1 MRLILLAGVA
11 GWALALGAGRA
22 RAEVFSFD
30 GLVQTYTVPTTGLY
44 DITAFGAQGGTNPNA
59 VSDGGLGAEVIG
71 AVRLTQGTVL
81 DVVVGGRGS
90 SSSSFATGGGGGSFV
105 FVPGAVLPLVVSGGG
120 GGGGD
125 GGNGSPG
132 LSGTAGGTGGG
143 GGGGAGGANGNGGDA
158 GASSFG
164 LAGGAGGG
172 GWKSG
177 GQAGTGNYSSTGG
190 SGPPGFAGGS
200 GFYGG
205 GFGGGGGGGGDGG
218 GGGGGYSGGGG
229 GQNHYGYGGGGGG
242 SYLVASAIDRV
253 LTAGV
258 NSGNGSVTI
267 SAVPEPAALALLGSG
282 LFALGLSRRRR
293 G

>member
-1 MRLILLAGVA
+1 MRLVLLAGVA

-30 GLVQTYTVPTTGLY
+30 GVVQTYKVPTTGLY
-44 DITAFGAQGGTNPNA
+44 DITAFGAQGGNGRST
-59 VSDGGLGAEVIG
+59 GGLGAEVSG
-71 AVRLTQGTVL
+71 AVRLTQGTML
-81 DVVVGGRGS
+81 DVVVGGQGLSSGS
-90 SSSSFATGGGGGSFV
+90 RAAGGGGGSFV
-105 FVPGAVLPLVVSGGG
+105 FVPGAVLPLAVSGGG

-125 GGNGSPG
+125 VLGGFAG

-143 GGGGAGGANGNGGDA
+143 GGGGAGGTNGSGGDA
-158 GASSFG
+158 GASFDG
-164 LAGGAGGG
+164 EVGGAGGG

-177 GQAGTGNYSSTGG
+177 GSGTSYSTGG
-190 SGPPGFAGGS
+190 SGPPGFAGGGGAYS
-200 GFYGG
+200 GG
-205 GFGGGGGGGGDGG
+205 GFGGGGGSGFDGG